1 MQQQREAFLPPW
13 TTGLETHTNTR
24 RGRSHGTQDS
34 AQHTGTQT
42 RGSQAHAGG
51 FPHPHPGKPR
61 RKKLVATWAELL
73 NQVDVR
79 KMKIKDLIIQNKLD

>member
-13 TTGLETHTNTR
+13 TTGLETHTEHQVWQITWNTGQR
-24 RGRSHGTQDS
+24 ATHR
-34 AQHTGTQT
+34 HTDMWKPST
-42 RGSQAHAGG
+42 RWWV
-51 FPHPHPGKPR
+51 PPPPGKPR

-73 NQVDVR
+73 NQVDMR